1 VIAHGAGCR
10 CWVNQAKSRFPG
22 LFVLPQVPLCRVDQ
36 AKTISLIGDEI
47 AAFFNSFDER
57 WVDYRHVERR
67 RVVSGNDAI
76 WEGTGQG
83 TWKMTGKPVEFPM
96 IMSLVFN
103 DAGEIIASQV
113 YLDPGRVR
121 AQAQ

>member
-1 VIAHGAGCR
+1 MALTADTPDL
-10 CWVNQAKSRFPG
+10 ST
-22 LFVLPQVPLCRVDQ
+22 L
-36 AKTISLIGDEI
+36 
-47 AAFFNSFDER
+47 
-57 WVDYRHVERR
+57 
-67 RVVSGNDAI
+67 
-76 WEGTGQG
+76 
-83 TWKMTGKPVEFPM
+83 PM